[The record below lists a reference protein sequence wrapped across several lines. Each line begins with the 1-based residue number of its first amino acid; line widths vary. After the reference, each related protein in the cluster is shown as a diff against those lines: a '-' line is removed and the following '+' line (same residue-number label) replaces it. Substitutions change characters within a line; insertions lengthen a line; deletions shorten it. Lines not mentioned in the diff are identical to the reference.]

1 MSALRDAMIQQY
13 RAAKAL
19 HTSAREME
27 YAAELALLE
36 ATGRGASLRAQW
48 VRAFRRDEHEECH
61 RLIATEEWGREPLP
75 DADIPTEPDWVD
87 NKCLTLGCRN
97 PAEDSGWCGLCED
110 ARQDAAREVE
120 AP

>member
-1 MSALRDAMIQQY
+1 MSALRDALIAQY

-19 HTSAREME
+19 HVTAREME

-48 VRAFRRDEHEECH
+48 VRAYQRRDYEESQ
-61 RLIATEEWGREPLP
+61 RLVASEEWGREPLP
-75 DADIPTEPDWVD
+75 DADIPTEPEPEPT
-87 NKCLTLGCRN
+87 CLTLGCHN
-97 PAEDSGWCGLCED
+97 PAEDSGWCWRCQD
-110 ARQDAAREVE
+110 ARRDAAREVE